1 MRTTR
6 SKFLLALCLSLLF
19 SSTSILAQS
28 TDRDDQK
35 IAARDEEP
43 DAPVAPSS
51 AKLKTDP
58 VAAHAAA
65 ISILQVSAASTRPE
79 IRIAAIGALGTLGRS
94 PEAKKLIEQAFA
106 DKDQDVRVAA
116 LTASA
121 ATKDPALI
129 PGMKKLL
136 DDPVPE
142 VAFAAAVALWKMK
155 DHSGIGILYG
165 VLGGDR
171 KSGSSFVKSGM
182 HQADKDL
189 HSPSTLAKIGA
200 EQGAYALLGPFGIGL
215 DAMRMAH
222 KNGSNGNSARI
233 LTVNLLSEDHSEV
246 TLRQLVDALQD
257 NDAFV
262 RSAAAKA
269 LAEYRGSIVT
279 DGLIDT
285 FDDKKPSVRCAA
297 AASYLK
303 VTSAAHAHTAKTTA
317 AGM

>member
-1 MRTTR
+1 MR
-6 SKFLLALCLSLLF
+6 
-19 SSTSILAQS
+19 AQS
-28 TDRDDQK
+28 ADRDDSK
-35 IAARDEEP
+35 AAARDEEP
-43 DAPVAPSS
+43 DAPVAPTSD
-51 AKLKTDP
+51 KLKTDP

-79 IRIAAIGALGTLGRS
+79 IRIAAVGALGTLGRS
-94 PEAKKLIEQAFA
+94 PEAKKLIEKAYA

-121 ATKDPALI
+121 ATKDPTLI
-129 PGMKKLL
+129 PEMKKLL

-142 VAFAAAVALWKMK
+142 VAFAAAVALWRMK

-171 KSGSSFVKSGM
+171 KSGSSFIKSGM
-182 HQADKDL
+182 HQADKDM

-222 KNGSNGNSARI
+222 KNGSGNSARI
-233 LTVNLLSEDHSEV
+233 LTVNLLTEDRSEV
-246 TLRQLVDALQD
+246 TMRQLVDALQD

-262 RSAAAKA
+262 RSAAAKG
-269 LAEYRGSIVT
+269 LAEYHGATVT
-279 DGLIDT
+279 DGLIDV

-303 VTSAAHAHTAKTTA
+303 ITSAARTRATKPTA